1 VTLKFA
7 PIDRWQLFGGKRPAF
22 AKPHPTV
29 ADRMTRPA
37 ITIGWAEPLAAA
49 AGLMAEHG
57 IRHLPVVEADG
68 RLIGILTESDVRQML
83 ASERVRHIEDVP
95 PTLIVGA
102 AMSVDPVSIAPDTRL
117 SVAVEIMY
125 ERKLS
130 ALPVVDRDAVIGII
144 TESDILLAFRQMI
157 ERE

>member
-7 PIDRWQLFGGKRPAF
+7 SIDPWQIFGGERPAF
-22 AKPHPTV
+22 PKPYATV

-49 AGLMAEHG
+49 ARLMGEHG

-68 RLIGILTESDVRQML
+68 RLIGILTANDVRQML
-83 ASERVRHIEDVP
+83 ASEHVRHIEDVP
-95 PTLIVGA
+95 PTVIVGG

-117 SVAVEIMY
+117 SVAVELMY

-157 ERE
+157 DRT